1 MPSLGDIASQKK
13 EVVAIADIV
22 ISHSVSTRIQ
32 ALNLLLD
39 RARAKRGV
47 ALMGICNVTPDSFS
61 DGGRYFAAHDAKAH
75 VDELV
80 ADGADIVDIGGESTR
95 PGASAVSVREQLER
109 VLDVVRHAVGRGV
122 FVSVDTTQPDVAG
135 PCIEAGAALVND
147 VSCMRSVDLARVVAS
162 AGAGLLLMHTR
173 GSPSNMAGFSQY
185 PDGAYG
191 DVVRDVLSEWSQA
204 ASRAAVAGLPHSSL
218 LMDPGL
224 GFAKNARQSAAL
236 LARLRE
242 IVAALDVPVAV
253 GASRKSFLAVVDA
266 DASPAQRVGA
276 SIAAAL
282 HAARAGAQIVRVH
295 DLRAT
300 RQAIDLARELAAK
313 G

>member
-1 MPSLGDIASQKK
+1 
-13 EVVAIADIV
+13 
-22 ISHSVSTRIQ
+22 
-32 ALNLLLD
+32 
-39 RARAKRGV
+39 
-47 ALMGICNVTPDSFS
+47 
-61 DGGRYFAAHDAKAH
+61 
-75 VDELV
+75 
-80 ADGADIVDIGGESTR
+80 
-95 PGASAVSVREQLER
+95 
-109 VLDVVRHAVGRGV
+109 
-122 FVSVDTTQPDVAG
+122 
-135 PCIEAGAALVND
+135 
-147 VSCMRSVDLARVVAS
+147 
-162 AGAGLLLMHTR
+162 
-173 GSPSNMAGFSQY
+173 MAGFSQY
-185 PDGAYG
+185 PDGAYA
-191 DVVRDVLSEWSQA
+191 DVVRDVLSEWSEA
-204 ASRAAVAGLPHSSL
+204 ASRAAAAGLPRSSL

-236 LARLRE
+236 LTRLRE

-253 GASRKSFLAVVDA
+253 GASRKSFLALVDA